1 MDMDCKKIANS
12 AIYKKGNGLYKAIGY
27 KYTTKRH
34 SNVSSLVYT
43 FAGRRKKR
51 KKYLVSVG
59 NLLMF
64 GFEFSCPR
72 WRIVMVVGVLSLATT
87 FHLIFV
93 EIELFIKIERAA
105 EKHAVLVLNLF

>member
-51 KKYLVSVG
+51 KKYLVSVR

-64 GFEFSCPR
+64 GFEFLPKMADSDGC
-72 WRIVMVVGVLSLATT
+72 GSALSLATT
-87 FHLIFV
+87 FHLVFV